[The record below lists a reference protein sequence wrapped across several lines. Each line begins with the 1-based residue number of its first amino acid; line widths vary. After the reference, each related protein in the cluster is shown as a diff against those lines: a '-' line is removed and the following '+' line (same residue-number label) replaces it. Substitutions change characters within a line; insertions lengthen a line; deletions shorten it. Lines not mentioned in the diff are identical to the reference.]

1 MKGNYYEQAMMLFCM
16 SIVLIVK
23 CLIGKHS
30 LPTMTCR
37 LVSDSALF
45 QRVFPL
51 MHTGVFQPYLTLPN
65 ACEQMLKNSS
75 EYYHPFTSLDRSA
88 TEQ

>member
-1 MKGNYYEQAMMLFCM
+1 MKGNYYEQAVMLFCM

-37 LVSDSALF
+37 LVSALF

-51 MHTGVFQPYLTLPN
+51 MHTGVFVFSLTLPYL
-65 ACEQMLKNSS
+65 MLANKCSKIPQNIIIIPS
-75 EYYHPFTSLDRSA
+75 HI
-88 TEQ
+88 